1 MRWFAPTW
9 FLESVEN
16 LTPRFLREQGIKGL
30 ILDVDN
36 TLTTHDNPQPKE
48 EVGEWLDRMREA
60 GIKMMIL
67 SNNTGERV
75 EPFARVLGLPYIA
88 KGKKPLKSGVR
99 RALAAMGTAP
109 GETLMVGDQVFTDI
123 LAGKNGGLPTLLV
136 RPIRPEKALF
146 FRFKRWLERG
156 VLPSYGQR
164 WPRETGKKGGAQ

>member
-1 MRWFAPTW
+1 
-9 FLESVEN
+9 
-16 LTPRFLREQGIKGL
+16 
-30 ILDVDN
+30 
-36 TLTTHDNPQPKE
+36 
-48 EVGEWLDRMREA
+48 
-60 GIKMMIL
+60 MMIL

-146 FRFKRWLERG
+146 FRSNGGWSGGYCPPMGSGGPGKRGKRGERSERRTSVRPG
-156 VLPSYGQR
+156 GQR
-164 WPRETGKKGGAQ
+164 GPF